1 MIQYFNNEVDFDLK
15 SKLLIRRWIK
25 TVAEQYNKRCKDI
38 NIIFCSDPALLEI
51 NKQFLG
57 HDYYTDIITFDYCDD
72 DKLSGELYISID
84 TVRANAVEYEQTFE
98 TELHRVIIHG
108 ILHLIGFD
116 DHQENDIIQMRR
128 GEEEALKLLGTLLSK
143 KD

>member
-1 MIQYFNNEVDFDLK
+1 MIQYFNNEVDFEFK
-15 SKLLIRRWIK
+15 SKLIIRKWIK
-25 TVAEQYNKRCKDI
+25 TIAQKYGKRCADI

-57 HDYYTDIITFDYCDD
+57 HDYYTDIITFDYCEG
-72 DKLSGELYISID
+72 DKISGELYISID
-84 TVRANAVEYEQTFE
+84 TVKDNAVEYLQDFT

-116 DHQENDIIQMRR
+116 DHSEEDIAQMRK
-128 GEEEALKLLGTLLSK
+128 GEDEALELLQSMISQ
-143 KD
+143 